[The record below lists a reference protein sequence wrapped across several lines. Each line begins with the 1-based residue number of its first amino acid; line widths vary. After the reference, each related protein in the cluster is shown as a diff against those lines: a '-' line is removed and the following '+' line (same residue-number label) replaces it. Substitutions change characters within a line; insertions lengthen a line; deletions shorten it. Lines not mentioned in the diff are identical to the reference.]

1 VSTLEEGRSLIDTDV
16 VVFAKGSTGEASI
29 APHLK
34 ERKMNHILNIWTST
48 DGFRTKFHA
57 SLENYNSTISGDYFS
72 VLKKAELI
80 NSNITHINRD
90 GNLIAWSKRFV

>member
-34 ERKMNHILNIWTST
+34 EKKMN
-48 DGFRTKFHA
+48 K
-57 SLENYNSTISGDYFS
+57 
-72 VLKKAELI
+72 
-80 NSNITHINRD
+80 
-90 GNLIAWSKRFV
+90 LIAVAYIGIITGYVWGLVGSSPEGSHDVFRWWLPFVICVMFSIPAYLGYRAGKDGE